1 MYIYILQYKINTC
14 VIRKAM
20 CIYLYI
26 SMFIYT
32 CIYTCVYIKY
42 NIYMKKFQSIFPQDF
57 TVGQR
62 SVSQAK

>member
-42 NIYMKKFQSIFPQDF
+42 NIYMKKF
-57 TVGQR
+57 
-62 SVSQAK
+62 